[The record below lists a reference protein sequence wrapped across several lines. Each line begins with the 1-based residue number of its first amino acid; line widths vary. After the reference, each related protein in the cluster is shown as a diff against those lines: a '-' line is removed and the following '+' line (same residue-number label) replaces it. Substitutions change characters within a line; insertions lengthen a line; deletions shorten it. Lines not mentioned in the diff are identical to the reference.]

1 MLNSLEPCFMKIYN
15 GESNKSLI
23 RLIKFIITNNINN
36 GIKALCSPHIENLKK
51 ITTNC
56 NYYIGEKYTELLGN
70 YNIDKQLQKAMDELE
85 ILYKLYDIVVEK
97 LKKKNNISYDRGLA
111 YDYENML
118 YPSKTYYNVV
128 TKAVN
133 NDEKMEFLRKNNY
146 DINYLYNFLDN
157 NPPEYNNKA
166 LYQQKNIKSYVDN
179 FTEEELK
186 TFISNYNEEK
196 KTTMEATMEATI
208 EDNQVSSGGKR
219 KSKDKSKKVSKKP
232 VVSQKK
238 QSIYKEILGKQMKI
252 YKMPDSRKEYVKYK
266 GDLHLITDYKSLIM
280 KQKANAKP
288 KAKPK
293 K

>member
-56 NYYIGEKYTELLGN
+56 NYYIYEKYTELLGN

-118 YPSKTYYNVV
+118 YPSKTYYNEV
-128 TKAVN
+128 TKAVD

-196 KTTMEATMEATI
+196 KTTMEATI

-219 KSKDKSKKVSKKP
+219 NSKDKSKKVSKKP

-280 KQKANAKP
+280 KQKAMAKP
-288 KAKPK
+288 KPK